1 LVIGE
6 GKGVCGSLVEPKSGV
21 DEGKKG
27 WVLVERIWGAA
38 EEINGELPVHARVHG
53 ELVVV
58 AMKEK
63 PFVRAGKGTAVRGQ
77 TVELY
82 EEIEEVYRK
91 RT

>member
-58 AMKEK
+58 ATI
-63 PFVRAGKGTAVRGQ
+63 RH
-77 TVELY
+77 LY
-82 EEIEEVYRK
+82 YYIVFLKLRLNLIL
-91 RT
+91 